1 MENERLKKEVVESR
15 EQLLTSESSTQYK
28 IESAL
33 RESQRTVSRLRN
45 DEQRCVDLLRHL
57 RCSYVMV
64 FCIFFQARR

>member
-15 EQLLTSESSTQYK
+15 EQLMTSESSTQYK

-45 DEQRCVDLLRHL
+45 DEQR
-57 RCSYVMV
+57 
-64 FCIFFQARR
+64 